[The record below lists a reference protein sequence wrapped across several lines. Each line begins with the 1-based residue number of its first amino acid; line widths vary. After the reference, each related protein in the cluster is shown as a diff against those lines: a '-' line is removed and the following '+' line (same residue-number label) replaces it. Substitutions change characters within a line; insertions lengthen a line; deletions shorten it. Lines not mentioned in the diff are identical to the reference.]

1 MATAAS
7 SGLHYCEF
15 CSFRSIVKSDVMKH
29 LKESHVQE
37 PGFHM
42 NCKVCGRSFRVF
54 SSFSS
59 HVSHSHPGTLAENAY
74 ENKKS
79 IR

>member
-1 MATAAS
+1 
-7 SGLHYCEF
+7 
-15 CSFRSIVKSDVMKH
+15 
-29 LKESHVQE
+29 
-37 PGFHM
+37 M

-74 ENKKS
+74 ENKKAFDEKKF
-79 IR
+79 RF